1 MPWVEAAVEV
11 AGEGVAAGDAGVV
24 PLVVGVVVVGTAAI
38 QPSKAAAVS
47 CSEQRG
53 CDGGRVRCVSHCAWA
68 N

>member
-1 MPWVEAAVEV
+1 MEV
-11 AGEGVAAGDAGVV
+11 AGEGVAAGEA
-24 PLVVGVVVVGTAAI
+24 GVVVVGTAAI

>member
-1 MPWVEAAVEV
+1 MEV
-11 AGEGVAAGDAGVV
+11 AGEGVAAGEA
-24 PLVVGVVVVGTAAI
+24 GVVVVGTAAI

-53 CDGGRVRCVSHCAWA
+53 CDSGRVRCVSHCAWA

>member
-11 AGEGVAAGDAGVV
+11 AGEGVAAGEA
-24 PLVVGVVVVGTAAI
+24 GVVVVGTAAI

-47 CSEQRG
+47 CSEQSG
-53 CDGGRVRCVSHCAWA
+53 CDSGRVRCVSHCAWA